1 MAKKSVQAPG
11 DFPFAWRGGKV
22 LSCRKHLQF
31 NREACSESP
40 HGSVQPGRGGED
52 FAEHVE
58 QLPGCSC
65 SVSAPR
71 VEEASRRYP
80 GM

>member
-22 LSCRKHLQF
+22 LSSRKHLQF
-31 NREACSESP
+31 NGEACSESP
-40 HGSVQPGRGGED
+40 CGSVQMGRGGED

-58 QLPGCSC
+58 QLPGS
-65 SVSAPR
+65 SQLL
-71 VEEASRRYP
+71 RRRWHP
-80 GM
+80 GV